1 MKKLLLIGLILAMT
15 ATGAFAVDV
24 TATLPSVTYLGTP
37 VDLSAFAGDLNT
49 LITDAET
56 SLAKFDSM
64 NDLATGFSNA
74 NSYAADAATTRGLMG
89 YKFLT
94 IAVGTMVGFQ
104 MPNSGFD
111 AVADSLSAIE
121 QDGDTYFGAGFQ
133 ALTVSVGLNASF
145 LVEGLYLTGK
155 IGKFSVETDDI
166 SYDSFVF
173 GLLANYQLVDPLSI
187 GIIKWRGVQ
196 VGSGLV
202 YYNTTANM
210 IANVDPVP
218 TQIDIDGN
226 LVDDATLYLDPT
238 IGIEIISKGFKIP
251 VDLITGIRLL
261 WIANLS
267 FGLGVDINFGGS
279 SEIAL
284 SADGTTY
291 IDDIDPSIAG
301 DVSSSPGSVTVDGGT
316 DGDGAE
322 MFRLRA
328 TAGIGFGVGPI
339 KIDVPFTYYFD
350 GKGPGANIGIT
361 GAITL

>member
-15 ATGAFAVDV
+15 GAGAFAVDV
-24 TATLPSVTYLGTP
+24 TATLPTVSGSF
-37 VDLSAFAGDLNT
+37 DA
-49 LITDAET
+49 TDAQAALDAT
-56 SLAKFDSM
+56 IIPLAVDALAKFDSM
-64 NDLATGFSNA
+64 NDLATGFANA

-94 IAVGTMVGFQ
+94 VAVGTMVGFQ

-145 LVEGLYLTGK
+145 LVDGLYLTGK
-155 IGKFSVETDDI
+155 IGKFSVETDDV

-173 GLLANYQLVDPLSI
+173 GLLANYQLIDPLSI

-202 YYNTTANM
+202 YYNTTADM
-210 IANVDPVP
+210 IVNVDPVSSS
-218 TQIDIDGN
+218 
-226 LVDDATLYLDPT
+226 VDVTGSGDYVDLFLDPT
-238 IGIEIISKGFKIP
+238 LNLQIISKGFKIP

-267 FGLGVDINFGGS
+267 FGIGVDINFGGS

-284 SADGTTY
+284 SADGSTY
-291 IDDIDPSIAG
+291 FDEDELANNG
-301 DVSSSPGSVTVDGGT
+301 MTQTPGSVTASGGT
-316 DGDGAE
+316 EGDGAE

-328 TAGIGFGVGPI
+328 TAGIGFGIGPI

-350 GKGPGANIGIT
+350 GKGPGANFGIT